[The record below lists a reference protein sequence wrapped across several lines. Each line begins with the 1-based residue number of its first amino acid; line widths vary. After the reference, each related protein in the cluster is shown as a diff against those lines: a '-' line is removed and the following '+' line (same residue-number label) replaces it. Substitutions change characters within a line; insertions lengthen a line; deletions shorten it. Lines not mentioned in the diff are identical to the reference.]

1 MKRKRDDGDDKES
14 GEENIC
20 DQAITTRTV
29 ADTAGAGSTT
39 RLGAD
44 GIAVPVRKRKRGIAS
59 KLFRTA
65 TAVTLGAIVTWSALA
80 YS

>member
-1 MKRKRDDGDDKES
+1 LKRKRDDEDNN
-14 GEENIC
+14 GEGGQD

-29 ADTAGAGSTT
+29 ADTTSAGSTT

-44 GIAVPVRKRKRGIAS
+44 GIAVPVHKRKRGIAS